1 MSLPVLLPGSCCPVA
16 GLSSSM
22 GNAAPVSSPGGEP
35 SQHRARRGR
44 GPPQPPRCSAALS
57 LCPPPPPPT
66 LSSRRRA
73 GAGLILPGRPLLSLG
88 LLQLILGCC
97 TVALSFGALSLS
109 KSPQIRSSCPFWA
122 GSSVILSGIIGL
134 TTWKKPM
141 VLLVNLFVMLSV
153 VCVLLNLAGFILGC
167 QGAQFVSS
175 VPSCHLVDMTEGKIC
190 VCCEE
195 PQASK
200 CLEKE
205 HVLKL
210 VMIHSCNAVHLLLK
224 KVFFALCALNALTT
238 TVCLVAAAL
247 RYLQLLATRRPCTDE
262 SQVSVEEAE
271 EQDREPDFEDFV
283 PPAPPPSYFS
293 TFYSNTP
300 RMGQR
305 MIDNDVIP
313 LPHIYGSRFKG
324 VEVFCPMEP
333 PPPYESVVSQSQ
345 LPEETNLEVAG
356 CATDATIALPKVPST
371 SEVAGCSNTEAIPA
385 HSSTVQQN
393 TEGDPA
399 SKPQRK
405 RSHSDPVIHDL
416 PPRGAVPSCEAA
428 TQTELRPP
436 VTTVTLRRALRAKA
450 VRSRPRS
457 LVDYRSYMDTK
468 LLVSRFLEEPSC
480 HMSTEVS
487 ELVES
492 IKTVLKSD
500 EEHMDEAILSASF
513 LDQVMGPSQQ
523 TVTATQRQPSRR
535 QPGVLH
541 LDSCGDLSTFCTTQ
555 TQRDNSMRRQ
565 RTARERPHSLIGV
578 VRETI
583 L

>member
-1 MSLPVLLPGSCCPVA
+1 MLRQPELVPPASSCVQPA
-16 GLSSSM
+16 
-22 GNAAPVSSPGGEP
+22 PGGGCCARPAGETAAVSRAAAAHPRLLHRGAQLRGAVTQQEP
-35 SQHRARRGR
+35 PDQELLSLLGGIIGNSVWYYRINYMEKAH
-44 GPPQPPRCSAALS
+44 GPSGEPICHAICGLCTSEPGWIHIRMPRCSICDQ
-57 LCPPPPPPT
+57 CP
-66 LSSRRRA
+66 
-73 GAGLILPGRPLLSLG
+73 
-88 LLQLILGCC
+88 Q
-97 TVALSFGALSLS
+97 LSF
-109 KSPQIRSSCPFWA
+109 
-122 GSSVILSGIIGL
+122 
-134 TTWKKPM
+134 
-141 VLLVNLFVMLSV
+141 
-153 VCVLLNLAGFILGC
+153 
-167 QGAQFVSS
+167 
-175 VPSCHLVDMTEGKIC
+175 DMTEGKMC

-195 PQASK
+195 SPASK

-205 HVLKL
+205 NVLKL
-210 VMIHSCNAVHLLLK
+210 VMVHSCNAVHLLLK

-247 RYLQLLATRRPCTDE
+247 RYLQLLTTRRPCTDE

-271 EQDREPDFEDFV
+271 EQDREPDIDVFV

-300 RMGQR
+300 RMSQR
-305 MIDNDVIP
+305 MVGNEVIP

-333 PPPYESVVSQSQ
+333 PPSYESVVGQSPSLEQ
-345 LPEETNLEVAG
+345 TYLEVTDG
-356 CATDATIALPKVPST
+356 EIEATVVT
-371 SEVAGCSNTEAIPA
+371 SEIPSPTDVAGCSDAEVIPVS
-385 HSSTVQQN
+385 SSTVQQN

-399 SKPQRK
+399 NKPQRK
-405 RSHSDPVIHDL
+405 RSHSDPVIHD
-416 PPRGAVPSCEAA
+416 PSPGGAVPPSCEAA

-457 LVDYRSYMDTK
+457 LVDYKSYMDTK
-468 LLVSRFLEEPSC
+468 LLVTRFLEEPSS
-480 HMSTEVS
+480 HMSTDVR

-500 EEHMDEAILSASF
+500 EEHMDEAILSANF
-513 LDQVMGPSQQ
+513 LEQVMGPSQQ
-523 TVTATQRQPSRR
+523 TAPVIRRQSSRR

-555 TQRDNSMRRQ
+555 TQRDNCMRTQ
-565 RTARERPHSLIGV
+565 RTARDRPHSLIGV

>member
-1 MSLPVLLPGSCCPVA
+1 
-16 GLSSSM
+16 
-22 GNAAPVSSPGGEP
+22 
-35 SQHRARRGR
+35 
-44 GPPQPPRCSAALS
+44 
-57 LCPPPPPPT
+57 
-66 LSSRRRA
+66 
-73 GAGLILPGRPLLSLG
+73 
-88 LLQLILGCC
+88 
-97 TVALSFGALSLS
+97 
-109 KSPQIRSSCPFWA
+109 
-122 GSSVILSGIIGL
+122 
-134 TTWKKPM
+134 M

-167 QGAQFVSS
+167 QGAQFVTS
-175 VPSCHLVDMTEGKIC
+175 VPSCHLVDMTEGKMC

-195 PQASK
+195 SPASK

-205 HVLKL
+205 NVLKL
-210 VMIHSCNAVHLLLK
+210 VMVHSCNAVHLLLK

-247 RYLQLLATRRPCTDE
+247 RYLQLLTTRRPCTDE

-271 EQDREPDFEDFV
+271 EQDREPDIDVFV

-300 RMGQR
+300 RMSQR
-305 MIDNDVIP
+305 MVGNEVIP

-333 PPPYESVVSQSQ
+333 PPSYESVVGQSPSLEQ
-345 LPEETNLEVAG
+345 TYLEVTDG
-356 CATDATIALPKVPST
+356 EIEATVVT
-371 SEVAGCSNTEAIPA
+371 SEIPSPTDVAGCSDAEVIPVS
-385 HSSTVQQN
+385 SSTVQQN

-399 SKPQRK
+399 NKPQRK
-405 RSHSDPVIHDL
+405 RSHSDPVIHD
-416 PPRGAVPSCEAA
+416 PSPGGAVPPSCEAA

-457 LVDYRSYMDTK
+457 LVDYKSYMDTK
-468 LLVSRFLEEPSC
+468 LLVTRFLEEPSS
-480 HMSTEVS
+480 HMSTDVR

-500 EEHMDEAILSASF
+500 EEHMDEAILSANF
-513 LDQVMGPSQQ
+513 LEQVMGPSQQ
-523 TVTATQRQPSRR
+523 TAPVIRRQSSRR

-555 TQRDNSMRRQ
+555 TQRDNCMRTQ
-565 RTARERPHSLIGV
+565 RTARDRPHSLIGV

>member
-1 MSLPVLLPGSCCPVA
+1 MSLPVLLPGSCCPMA

-22 GNAAPVSSPGGEP
+22 GNAAPVSSAGGE
-35 SQHRARRGR
+35 RARRGR
-44 GPPQPPRCSAALS
+44 GVLHPPRCAASLS
-57 LCPPPPPPT
+57 LCPPPAPPP

-73 GAGLILPGRPLLSLG
+73 GAALILPGRPLLSLG

-153 VCVLLNLAGFILGC
+153 ICVLLNLAGFILGC

-205 HVLKL
+205 NVLKL

-247 RYLQLLATRRPCTDE
+247 RYLQLLTTRRPCTDE

-271 EQDREPDFEDFV
+271 EPDREPDYEDFV

-293 TFYSNTP
+293 TFCSNTP
-300 RMGQR
+300 RMSQR
-305 MIDNDVIP
+305 MVGNEMIP

-324 VEVFCPMEP
+324 VEVFCPVEP
-333 PPPYESVVSQSQ
+333 PPPYESVVNQSHS
-345 LPEETNLEVAG
+345 LEETMESDVEV
-356 CATDATIALPKVPST
+356 TDCSTNTTMALQRVAST
-371 SEVAGCSNTEAIPA
+371 SEVAGCSNTEVIHVSSSPA
-385 HSSTVQQN
+385 QQN
-393 TEGDPA
+393 TEGELA
-399 SKPQRK
+399 NVPQRK

-416 PPRGAVPSCEAA
+416 PPRGTIPSCEAA

-450 VRSRPRS
+450 ARSRPRS

-468 LLVSRFLEEPSC
+468 LLVTRFLEEPSC
-480 HMSTEVS
+480 HMSRDVR

-500 EEHMDEAILSASF
+500 EEHMDEAILSANF
-513 LDQVMGPSQQ
+513 LEQVMGPSQQ
-523 TVTATQRQPSRR
+523 PVSTTQRQPNRR
-535 QPGVLH
+535 HPGVLH

-555 TQRDNSMRRQ
+555 TQRDNSLRCK
-565 RTARERPHSLIGV
+565 RTVKERPHSLIGV